1 MSKRVRDILPILV
14 ILAGLLVLLYPTIS
28 NYLVEKNATRAV
40 SSYDKSVAAMSQED
54 REQMLADA
62 HAYNDA
68 LAASSGAGTPVSE
81 GGEPAQVGETLAYED
96 LLNLNGDGMMGYIII
111 PKMNVELPIYHGVEE
126 KVLQVG
132 VGHLSETSLPVGG
145 ESTHAALSGHRGL
158 PSAKLFTDLDQMEEG
173 DQFYIKILGE
183 TFAYEVHSIE
193 TVLPTETESLAIQPG
208 EDLVTLITCT
218 PYGINSHRLLV
229 HAHRIPYV
237 PEMEDEI
244 DSVGGFINIPLPY
257 LMLILGVLV
266 LGIMLAVLRV
276 RSRREERR
284 RAERLQA
291 LRARAAGAGAP
302 EGPMGGQA
310 GRTMG
315 AAGAQ
320 RGRRGGDGGGRHF
333 SR

>member
-1 MSKRVRDILPILV
+1 MKRVRDILPVLV

-28 NYLVEKNATRAV
+28 NYLIEQNASRAV
-40 SSYDKSVAAMSQED
+40 ASYDQATVDLSAQE
-54 REQMLADA
+54 REHMLARA

-68 LAASSGAGTPVSE
+68 LAASSGAPTASE
-81 GGEPAQVGETLAYED
+81 GGEPAQAVEAYED

-158 PSAKLFTDLDQMEEG
+158 PSAKLFTDLDQMEKG

-183 TFAYEVHSIE
+183 TLAYEVHSIE

-257 LMLILGVLV
+257 LALLIALAA
-266 LGIMLAVLRV
+266 LAVFVTVLKIRTM
-276 RSRREERR
+276 RKDRREY
-284 RAERLQA
+284 A
-291 LRARAAGAGAP
+291 
-302 EGPMGGQA
+302 
-310 GRTMG
+310 
-315 AAGAQ
+315 
-320 RGRRGGDGGGRHF
+320 RGRH

>member
-1 MSKRVRDILPILV
+1 MKRVRDILPLLV

-28 NYLVEKNATRAV
+28 NFLVEQNASRAV
-40 SSYDKSVAAMSQED
+40 ASYDATAVDMGQEQ

-62 HAYNDA
+62 RAYNDV
-68 LAASSGAGTPVSE
+68 LAASSGVGTPASE

-96 LLNLNGDGMMGYIII
+96 LLNLNGNGMMGYIII
-111 PKMNVELPIYHGVEE
+111 PKMNVELPIYHGVSER
-126 KVLQVG
+126 VLQSG
-132 VGHLSETSLPVGG
+132 VGHMESSSLPVGG

-183 TFAYEVHSIE
+183 TLAYEVHSIE

-257 LMLILGVLV
+257 LALLIALAA
-266 LGIMLAVLRV
+266 LAVFVTVLKFRTM
-276 RSRREERR
+276 RKDRREY
-284 RAERLQA
+284 
-291 LRARAAGAGAP
+291 
-302 EGPMGGQA
+302 
-310 GRTMG
+310 T
-315 AAGAQ
+315 
-320 RGRRGGDGGGRHF
+320 RGRH

>member
-1 MSKRVRDILPILV
+1 MKRVRDILPVLV

-28 NYLVEKNATRAV
+28 NYLIEQNASRAV
-40 SSYDKSVAAMSQED
+40 ASYDQATVDLSAQE
-54 REQMLADA
+54 REQMLARA

-68 LAASSGAGTPVSE
+68 LAASSGAGTPASE
-81 GGEPAQVGETLAYED
+81 GGEPAQAVEAYED

-183 TFAYEVHSIE
+183 TLAYEVHSIE

-257 LMLILGVLV
+257 LLLMIA
-266 LGIMLAVLRV
+266 LAVLAVFFIVLKV
-276 RSRREERR
+276 RTNRKDKEAYSRGKH
-284 RAERLQA
+284 
-291 LRARAAGAGAP
+291 AR
-302 EGPMGGQA
+302 
-310 GRTMG
+310 
-315 AAGAQ
+315 
-320 RGRRGGDGGGRHF
+320 
-333 SR
+333 

>member
-1 MSKRVRDILPILV
+1 MKRVRDILPVLV

-28 NYLVEKNATRAV
+28 NYLIEQNASRAV
-40 SSYDKSVAAMSQED
+40 ASYDQATVDLSAQE
-54 REQMLADA
+54 REQMLARA

-68 LAASSGAGTPVSE
+68 LAASSGAPTASE
-81 GGEPAQVGETLAYED
+81 GGEPAQAVEAYED

-111 PKMNVELPIYHGVEE
+111 PKMNVELPVYHGVEE

-183 TFAYEVHSIE
+183 TLAYEVHSIE

-257 LMLILGVLV
+257 LLLMIA
-266 LGIMLAVLRV
+266 LAVLAVFFIVLKV
-276 RSRREERR
+276 RTNRKDKEAYSRGKH
-284 RAERLQA
+284 
-291 LRARAAGAGAP
+291 AR
-302 EGPMGGQA
+302 
-310 GRTMG
+310 
-315 AAGAQ
+315 
-320 RGRRGGDGGGRHF
+320 
-333 SR
+333 

>member
-1 MSKRVRDILPILV
+1 MVKRVRDILPVLV

-28 NYLVEKNATRAV
+28 NYLIEQNASRAV
-40 SSYDKSVAAMSQED
+40 ASYDQATVDLSAQE
-54 REQMLADA
+54 RELMLARA

-68 LAASSGAGTPVSE
+68 LAASSGAPTASE
-81 GGEPAQVGETLAYED
+81 GGEPAQAVEAYED

-183 TFAYEVHSIE
+183 TLAYEVHSIE

-257 LMLILGVLV
+257 LALLIALAA
-266 LGIMLAVLRV
+266 LAVFVTVLKIRTM
-276 RSRREERR
+276 RKDRREY
-284 RAERLQA
+284 A
-291 LRARAAGAGAP
+291 
-302 EGPMGGQA
+302 
-310 GRTMG
+310 
-315 AAGAQ
+315 
-320 RGRRGGDGGGRHF
+320 RGRH

>member
-1 MSKRVRDILPILV
+1 MKRVRDILPMLV

-28 NYLVEKNATRAV
+28 NYLIEQNASRAV
-40 SSYDKSVAAMSQED
+40 ASYDQATVDLSAQEREHMLD
-54 REQMLADA
+54 RA

-68 LAASSGAGTPVSE
+68 LAASSGAPTASE
-81 GGEPAQVGETLAYED
+81 GGEPAQAVEAYED

-183 TFAYEVHSIE
+183 TLAYEVHSIE
-193 TVLPTETESLAIQPG
+193 SVLPTETESLAIQPG

-257 LMLILGVLV
+257 LALLIALAT
-266 LGIMLAVLRV
+266 LAVFVTVLKFRTMQKD
-276 RSRREERR
+276 RREY
-284 RAERLQA
+284 A
-291 LRARAAGAGAP
+291 
-302 EGPMGGQA
+302 
-310 GRTMG
+310 
-315 AAGAQ
+315 
-320 RGRRGGDGGGRHF
+320 RGRH

>member
-1 MSKRVRDILPILV
+1 MKRVRDILPVLV

-28 NYLVEKNATRAV
+28 NYLIEQNASRAV
-40 SSYDKSVAAMSQED
+40 ASYDQATVDLSAQE
-54 REQMLADA
+54 RELMLARA

-68 LAASSGAGTPVSE
+68 LAASSGAPTASE
-81 GGEPAQVGETLAYED
+81 GGEPAQAVEAYED

-183 TFAYEVHSIE
+183 TLAYEVHSIE

-257 LMLILGVLV
+257 LALLIALAA
-266 LGIMLAVLRV
+266 LAVFVTVLKIRTM
-276 RSRREERR
+276 RKDRREY
-284 RAERLQA
+284 A
-291 LRARAAGAGAP
+291 
-302 EGPMGGQA
+302 
-310 GRTMG
+310 
-315 AAGAQ
+315 
-320 RGRRGGDGGGRHF
+320 RGRH

>member
-1 MSKRVRDILPILV
+1 M
-14 ILAGLLVLLYPTIS
+14 AGLLVLLYPTIS
-28 NYLVEKNATRAV
+28 NYLIEQNASRAV
-40 SSYDKSVAAMSQED
+40 ASYDQATVDLSAQE
-54 REQMLADA
+54 RELMLARA

-68 LAASSGAGTPVSE
+68 LAASSGAPTASE
-81 GGEPAQVGETLAYED
+81 GGEPAQAVEAYED

-183 TFAYEVHSIE
+183 TLAYEVHSIE

-257 LMLILGVLV
+257 LALLIALAA
-266 LGIMLAVLRV
+266 LAVFVTVLKIRTM
-276 RSRREERR
+276 RKDRREY
-284 RAERLQA
+284 A
-291 LRARAAGAGAP
+291 
-302 EGPMGGQA
+302 
-310 GRTMG
+310 
-315 AAGAQ
+315 
-320 RGRRGGDGGGRHF
+320 RGRH

>member
-1 MSKRVRDILPILV
+1 MKRVRDILPVLV

-28 NYLVEKNATRAV
+28 NYLIEQNASRAV
-40 SSYDKSVAAMSQED
+40 ASYDQATVDLSAQE
-54 REQMLADA
+54 REQMLARA

-68 LAASSGAGTPVSE
+68 LAASSGAPTASE
-81 GGEPAQVGETLAYED
+81 GGEPAQAVEAYED

-111 PKMNVELPIYHGVEE
+111 PKMNVELPVYHGVEE

-183 TFAYEVHSIE
+183 TLAYEVHGIE

-257 LMLILGVLV
+257 LLFMIA
-266 LGIMLAVLRV
+266 LAVMAVFFIVLKV
-276 RSRREERR
+276 RTNRKDKEAYSRGKHVR
-284 RAERLQA
+284 
-291 LRARAAGAGAP
+291 
-302 EGPMGGQA
+302 
-310 GRTMG
+310 
-315 AAGAQ
+315 
-320 RGRRGGDGGGRHF
+320 
-333 SR
+333 

>member
-1 MSKRVRDILPILV
+1 MRKRVRDILPILV

-28 NYLVEKNATRAV
+28 NFLVEQNASRAV
-40 SSYDKSVAAMSQED
+40 ASYDASTVDLDQEE

-68 LAASSGAGTPVSE
+68 LAASSGAGTPASE
-81 GGEPAQVGETLAYED
+81 GGEPAQVGETLAYDD

-111 PKMNVELPIYHGVEE
+111 PKMNVELPIYHTVDE

-132 VGHLSETSLPVGG
+132 VGHMESSSLPVGG

-158 PSAKLFTDLDQMEEG
+158 PSAKLFTDLDQMEVG
-173 DQFYIKILGE
+173 DQFYIKVLGE
-183 TFAYEVHSIE
+183 TLAYEVHEVE
-193 TVLPTETESLAIQPG
+193 TVLPTETESLAIQRG
-208 EDLVTLITCT
+208 QDLVTLITCT

-257 LMLILGVLV
+257 LALLIALAA
-266 LGIMLAVLRV
+266 LAVFVTVLKIRTM
-276 RSRREERR
+276 RKDRREY
-284 RAERLQA
+284 A
-291 LRARAAGAGAP
+291 
-302 EGPMGGQA
+302 
-310 GRTMG
+310 
-315 AAGAQ
+315 
-320 RGRRGGDGGGRHF
+320 RGRH

>member
-28 NYLVEKNATRAV
+28 NYLVEKNASRAV
-40 SSYDKSVAAMSQED
+40 ASYDASTVDLDQEE

-68 LAASSGAGTPVSE
+68 LAASSDASPQAPE

-96 LLNLNGDGMMGYIII
+96 LLNLNGNGMMGYLII

-145 ESTHAALSGHRGL
+145 PSTHAALSGHRGL
-158 PSAKLFTDLDQMEEG
+158 PSAKLFTDLDQMEAG
-173 DQFYIKILGE
+173 DQFFIKVLGE
-183 TFAYEVHSIE
+183 TLAYEVHGVE
-193 TVLPTETESLAIQPG
+193 TVLPHEVDSLAIQEG

-229 HAHRIPYV
+229 HAHRIPYE
-237 PEMEDEI
+237 PQMEEAI
-244 DSVGGFINIPLPY
+244 EQVGGFINIPLPY
-257 LMLILGVLV
+257 LALI
-266 LGIMLAVLRV
+266 IALAVLAVFVIVLKV
-276 RSRREERR
+276 RTMRRDRREY
-284 RAERLQA
+284 
-291 LRARAAGAGAP
+291 ARGKHA
-302 EGPMGGQA
+302 
-310 GRTMG
+310 R
-315 AAGAQ
+315 
-320 RGRRGGDGGGRHF
+320 
-333 SR
+333 

>member
-1 MSKRVRDILPILV
+1 MKRVRDILPVLV

-28 NYLVEKNATRAV
+28 NYLIEQNASRAV
-40 SSYDKSVAAMSQED
+40 ASYDQATVDLSAQE
-54 REQMLADA
+54 REHMLASA

-68 LAASSGAGTPVSE
+68 LAASSGAPTASE
-81 GGEPAQVGETLAYED
+81 GGEPAQAVEAYED

-183 TFAYEVHSIE
+183 TLAYEVHSIE

-229 HAHRIPYV
+229 HAHRILYV

-257 LMLILGVLV
+257 LLLMIA
-266 LGIMLAVLRV
+266 LAVLAAFFIVLKV
-276 RSRREERR
+276 RTNRKDKEAYSRGKH
-284 RAERLQA
+284 
-291 LRARAAGAGAP
+291 AR
-302 EGPMGGQA
+302 
-310 GRTMG
+310 
-315 AAGAQ
+315 
-320 RGRRGGDGGGRHF
+320 
-333 SR
+333 

>member
-1 MSKRVRDILPILV
+1 
-14 ILAGLLVLLYPTIS
+14 
-28 NYLVEKNATRAV
+28 
-40 SSYDKSVAAMSQED
+40 
-54 REQMLADA
+54 MLARA

-68 LAASSGAGTPVSE
+68 LAASSGAATASE
-81 GGEPAQVGETLAYED
+81 GGEPAQAVEAYED

-111 PKMNVELPIYHGVEE
+111 PKMNVELPVYHGTEE

-183 TFAYEVHSIE
+183 TLAYEVHSIE

-257 LMLILGVLV
+257 LLLMIA
-266 LGIMLAVLRV
+266 LAVLAVIFIVLKV
-276 RSRREERR
+276 RTNRKDKEAYSRGKH
-284 RAERLQA
+284 
-291 LRARAAGAGAP
+291 AR
-302 EGPMGGQA
+302 
-310 GRTMG
+310 
-315 AAGAQ
+315 
-320 RGRRGGDGGGRHF
+320 
-333 SR
+333 